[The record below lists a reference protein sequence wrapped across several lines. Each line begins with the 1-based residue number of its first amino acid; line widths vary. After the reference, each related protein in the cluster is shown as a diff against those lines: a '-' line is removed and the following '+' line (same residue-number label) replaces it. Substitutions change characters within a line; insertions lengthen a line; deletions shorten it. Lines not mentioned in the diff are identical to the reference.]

1 MKYLILNHK
10 MNLEYKNIK
19 KYIVDLTNI
28 DINGNKLVVCPSDIY
43 LTNFIDNGFI
53 VGSQNSSSNKD
64 GAYTGE
70 VSALQLKSLGVK
82 YSLVGHSE
90 RKKNFNENDQ
100 DINKK
105 IRLLLLNKIKPILCV
120 GETMIEKSTNT
131 TKEVISQQLKESL
144 SKINSKDISN
154 IIIAYEPVWAVGSG
168 KIPSSNEIEE
178 IILYIKDLIYKNF
191 KVKVR
196 VLYGGSVNNSNIE
209 RINRIKGL
217 DGYLLGS
224 ISLDLNK
231 LQELI
236 TKM

>member
-1 MKYLILNHK
+1 MIDFKKFLYSIFIYKEPPKIN
-10 MNLEYKNIK
+10 NVSLE
-19 KYIVDLTNI
+19 
-28 DINGNKLVVCPSDIY
+28 
-43 LTNFIDNGFI
+43 
-53 VGSQNSSSNKD
+53 SN
-64 GAYTGE
+64 
-70 VSALQLKSLGVK
+70 V
-82 YSLVGHSE
+82 
-90 RKKNFNENDQ
+90 

-168 KIPSSNEIEE
+168 KTPSSNEIEE

-191 KVKVR
+191 KVKIR

>member
-100 DINKK
+100 DKNKK